1 MVQRYRIKILAK
13 RLLFSLFCR
22 KRETDCSCLICTS
35 ACFEENAV
43 RIVQV
48 KTGHVSLVTKL
59 QADDSVQ
66 CVVVCDPNNLIAAV
80 KSGNLIVWAMNSH
93 WRYSHQSSLLFS

>member
-1 MVQRYRIKILAK
+1 MVQGYIIKISAK
-13 RLLFSLFCR
+13 RLFFSLSCR

-80 KSGNLIVWAMNSH
+80 KSGNLIVWALNSH